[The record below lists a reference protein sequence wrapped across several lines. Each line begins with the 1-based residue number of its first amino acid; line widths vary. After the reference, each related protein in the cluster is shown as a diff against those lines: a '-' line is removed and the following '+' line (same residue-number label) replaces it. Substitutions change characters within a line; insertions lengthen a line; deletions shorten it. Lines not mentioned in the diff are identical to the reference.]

1 MLHVAAENGQGKVV
15 RHILKQDKKLIKP
28 LLNAMDEDGNTPLHL
43 ATQSGQSGSA
53 FPLLAEDRKQFDSNN
68 NTPAD
73 GNLMTTLSILYFHA
87 RPKKTLFEH
96 FGNAQGKPP
105 RKEETKSR
113 IENLLVIAVLVAG
126 VTFSGAIQLPQ
137 LKSIS
142 NSNDQ
147 NHHDTNI
154 TSTAFHNNNTA
165 SDSPTGS
172 SLLDGYLCLDVL
184 ALNTS
189 VVAAIIL
196 LWTNLNDV
204 KFAPFVI
211 WFSSLMVGGA
221 IYMMCLAFFFAVS
234 ITLGGSDYGVL
245 AIIIIVVGVVFFV
258 AQTLLYIQW
267 ILPPSVNQI
276 LEGILSYHVYYLSF
290 LFLFYSWS
298 WLADKLSELKSGRT
312 GSGSNSG

>member
-1 MLHVAAENGQGKVV
+1 M
-15 RHILKQDKKLIKP
+15 
-28 LLNAMDEDGNTPLHL
+28 
-43 ATQSGQSGSA
+43 
-53 FPLLAEDRKQFDSNN
+53 LAEDRKQFDSNN

-73 GNLMTTLSILYFHA
+73 GNLHKAVDPKKQDKKKTPSKDYKLLDYYGAMTTLSILYFHA

-126 VTFSGAIQLPQ
+126 VTFSGAIQLP
-137 LKSIS
+137 
-142 NSNDQ
+142 
-147 NHHDTNI
+147 H
-154 TSTAFHNNNTA
+154 
-165 SDSPTGS
+165 PTGS

-234 ITLGGSDYGVL
+234 IALGGSDYGVL

-312 GSGSNSG
+312 RSGSN

>member
-1 MLHVAAENGQGKVV
+1 MLLDNLQSAGK
-15 RHILKQDKKLIKP
+15 KNIKF
-28 LLNAMDEDGNTPLHL
+28 
-43 ATQSGQSGSA
+43 
-53 FPLLAEDRKQFDSNN
+53 FPLAMQ
-68 NTPAD
+68 
-73 GNLMTTLSILYFHA
+73 MTTLSILYFHA
-87 RPKKTLFEH
+87 RPKKALFEH
-96 FGNAQGKPP
+96 FQNAQGKPP

-137 LKSIS
+137 LKNIS
-142 NSNDQ
+142 NSNE

-154 TSTAFHNNNTA
+154 TSTAFHNNSTA
-165 SDSPTGS
+165 FDSPTGS

-204 KFAPFVI
+204 KFATFVI

-234 ITLGGSDYGVL
+234 IALGGSDYGVL

-290 LFLFYSWS
+290 LFLFYSWR
-298 WLADKLSELKSGRT
+298 WLADKLSELKRGRT
-312 GSGSNSG
+312 SSGSNSG